1 MPGAEGNP
9 GKTVTTKKT
18 IISRIDTQQNKR
30 YAKTKEILLLR
41 NDRRISSRRTKIKSS
56 KYVLLCSNYAS
67 SVFCHHNVIVG
78 IQIVFVL

>member
-18 IISRIDTQQNKR
+18 IISRIDTQQHKR

-41 NDRRISSRRTKIKSS
+41 NDVSALGGQRSNHQSMYY
-56 KYVLLCSNYAS
+56 YV
-67 SVFCHHNVIVG
+67 VIMLHLY
-78 IQIVFVL
+78 FVIIM

>member
-30 YAKTKEILLLR
+30 YAKTKEILLG
-41 NDRRISSRRTKIKSS
+41 NDVSALGGQRSNHQSMYY
-56 KYVLLCSNYAS
+56 YV
-67 SVFCHHNVIVG
+67 VIMLHLY
-78 IQIVFVL
+78 FVIIM